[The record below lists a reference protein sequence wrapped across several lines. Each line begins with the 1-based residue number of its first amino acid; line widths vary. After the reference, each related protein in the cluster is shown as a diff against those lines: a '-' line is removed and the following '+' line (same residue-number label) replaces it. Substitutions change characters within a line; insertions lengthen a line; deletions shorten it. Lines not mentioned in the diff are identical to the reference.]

1 MKHLLWK
8 IVLSVKYW
16 RVLLGRPKKVGPA
29 AGRDE
34 SGRVLFATILFLLV
48 PICIGLG
55 FGYLAWQHGQ
65 RLENQRAVDKAG
77 VAVIASIE
85 GLKIEKFRND
95 ATRMRDGANRTEASL
110 FCVVQVRYS
119 KPGSSMVLRKVV
131 WLEDDTVC
139 TRYRL
144 NDPIAGKVLQD
155 NPEVLVLDEGRLPE
169 YWYWICLLLFALFSG
184 GPLVLL
190 ARVIAGRGNGAGRP
204 A

>member
-1 MKHLLWK
+1 MKHLFWK
-8 IVLSVKYW
+8 ILLSLKYW
-16 RVLLGRPKKVGPA
+16 RVLIGRSKKAGPEVGQD
-29 AGRDE
+29 G

-55 FGYLAWQHGQ
+55 FGFLAWQHGQ

-85 GLKIEKFRND
+85 GLKVERFNND

-110 FCVVQVRYS
+110 FCVVQVSYS
-119 KPGSSMVLRKVV
+119 KPGSSAVLRKVI
-131 WLEDDTVC
+131 WLEDDTIC
-139 TRYRL
+139 SRYKV
-144 NDPIAGKVLQD
+144 NDPIAGRLLPD
-155 NPEVLVLDEGRLPE
+155 NPEVMVLDDGRLPE
-169 YWYWICLLLFALFSG
+169 YWYWTCLLLFALFAG

-190 ARVIAGRGNGAGRP
+190 VRVIAARGNGAGRP